1 MRLGIIL
8 KKLNQWKM
16 SAGGAHIYII
26 GYMASGSQL
35 LLHFTKLNQKKMNGG
50 AGAYIIGYAESFYQI
65 EPGDEWWCANI
76 YIIGYMTSGS

>member
-35 LLHFTKLNQKKMNGG
+35 LLHFTKLNQKKMVVRAHILLATQNHFTKMNQEMNGG
-50 AGAYIIGYAESFYQI
+50 ARTYI
-65 EPGDEWWCANI
+65 
-76 YIIGYMTSGS
+76 